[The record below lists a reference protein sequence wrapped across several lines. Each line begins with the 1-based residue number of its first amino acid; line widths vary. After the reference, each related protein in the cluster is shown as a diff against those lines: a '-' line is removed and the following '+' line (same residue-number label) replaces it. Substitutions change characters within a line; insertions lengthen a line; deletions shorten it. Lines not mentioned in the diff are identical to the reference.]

1 LSKINP
7 LLGAATGALGA
18 GLENVG
24 TGADWKEVLGETAL
38 GAGAG
43 AASAIPGVGGV
54 LSTGIKQVGNVIDE
68 NTETKSDR
76 VLKREMRE
84 DPNAVA
90 NRAKTDAAIDTVVGI
105 GGQLAGAAMEA
116 KEKRAA
122 KQDTNFVQS
131 GDDLAKWAPKGTT
144 SGVDPV
150 TGGAMSYD
158 MSYIS
163 GLPSVPGGPTM
174 AYGGRIKRY
183 DNGGVMSDT
192 DILKILD
199 FESKQG
205 SAQGTGLADYGI
217 KSKWHEKYPYLKDG
231 VTEEEAIK
239 FIRAEYLTDE
249 MKELPVSAQRRLVDY
264 TYNTGRNWK
273 DLLLLNNENIDL
285 SPSKMPKDW
294 KPTAEQVM
302 EAADKGI
309 IETGISGTEAT
320 KEDNKKIW
328 AALNPSIRGEVDPK
342 LWEENKEAI
351 LKSLK
356 EENAG
361 AKLDRTKHRLMKDY
375 WTNVEG
381 NPDAYEKSAK
391 DRINMWNDELYN
403 RS

>member
-1 LSKINP
+1 
-7 LLGAATGALGA
+7 
-18 GLENVG
+18 
-24 TGADWKEVLGETAL
+24 
-38 GAGAG
+38 
-43 AASAIPGVGGV
+43 
-54 LSTGIKQVGNVIDE
+54 
-68 NTETKSDR
+68 
-76 VLKREMRE
+76 
-84 DPNAVA
+84 
-90 NRAKTDAAIDTVVGI
+90 
-105 GGQLAGAAMEA
+105 
-116 KEKRAA
+116 
-122 KQDTNFVQS
+122 
-131 GDDLAKWAPKGTT
+131 
-144 SGVDPV
+144 
-150 TGGAMSYD
+150 
-158 MSYIS
+158 
-163 GLPSVPGGPTM
+163 
-174 AYGGRIKRY
+174 
-183 DNGGVMSDT
+183 MSDT

-342 LWEENKEAI
+342 LW
-351 LKSLK
+351 
-356 EENAG
+356 
-361 AKLDRTKHRLMKDY
+361 
-375 WTNVEG
+375 
-381 NPDAYEKSAK
+381 
-391 DRINMWNDELYN
+391 
-403 RS
+403 